1 MYVKLFLLYIVV
13 VNEIVGEWGI
23 YMESED
29 FIVIMQ
35 CGKLKL
41 FKCYLLL
48 LLKFLVIII
57 ENKLFV
63 Y

>member
-29 FIVIMQ
+29 FIVIM
-35 CGKLKL
+35 
-41 FKCYLLL
+41 
-48 LLKFLVIII
+48 
-57 ENKLFV
+57 
-63 Y
+63 